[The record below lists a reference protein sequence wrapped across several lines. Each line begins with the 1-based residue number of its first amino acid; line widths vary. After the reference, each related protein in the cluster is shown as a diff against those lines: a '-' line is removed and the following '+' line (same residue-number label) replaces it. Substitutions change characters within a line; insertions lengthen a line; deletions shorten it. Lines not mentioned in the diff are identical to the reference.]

1 VKATLSA
8 VLARITS
15 PAARGP
21 VAVALGTALL
31 GVSGYVFITLT
42 AAVID
47 ELDYAAIASLYL
59 LVALAGPGL
68 FVAIEQETTR
78 LVSHWQ
84 TRGDGLRVI
93 VAQIGRLAAGLLG
106 AALVALLVA
115 RPWLVERMFGGHAS
129 LWWALVISVIGYAGV
144 SLLRGLLAGQRRL
157 VAYGGVVGTEGL
169 VRVLPCLI
177 LAAAGVASVGPYG
190 LVMGLGSVGALIL
203 ALVFVRAPEPGP
215 GLPWRPLVVATGW
228 LIAASGLSLAMA
240 NVAPVVVTALMPDE
254 RVLAGVFT
262 FVFVLARIPL
272 FLLYAAQPVLI
283 PMLTRAVAQRD
294 LAGLR
299 TALRRAGLVVGAL
312 AALCLPLTA
321 PICQWLADQLV
332 DHDVR
337 LSSWTITALALGTVL
352 AMMVQVLQPALL
364 AVASH
369 RVIALA
375 WIAGSVCFA
384 VAFLL
389 PVHPVSAAVI
399 AQLAAGAVTL
409 AVMAVA
415 LRLRLQAAADAVEDA
430 GVDGQLRPR
439 HALEELL

>member
-1 VKATLSA
+1 MLSA
-8 VLARITS
+8 ALARVTS

-21 VAVALGTALL
+21 VAVALGTAML
-31 GVSGYVFITLT
+31 GVSGYVFVTVT
-42 AAVID
+42 AAVIN

-59 LVALAGPGL
+59 LVAVAGPGL
-68 FVAIEQETTR
+68 FIAIEQEATR

-84 TRGDGLRVI
+84 ARGDGLRSI
-93 VAQIGRLAAGLLG
+93 VVQLGRLTAGLLA
-106 AALVALLVA
+106 AALVALTVA
-115 RPWLVERMFGGHAS
+115 RPWLVDRMFGGHSS

-157 VAYGGVVGTEGL
+157 VAYGGVVGSEGL
-169 VRVLPCLI
+169 VRVVPCLV
-177 LAAAGVASVGPYG
+177 LAVAGVASVGPYG
-190 LVMGLGSVGALIL
+190 FVLGLGSVGALIL
-203 ALVFVRAPEPGP
+203 ALVFARAPQPGP
-215 GLPWRPLVVATGW
+215 QLPWRPLLTATGW
-228 LIAASGLSLAMA
+228 LIAAWGLSLAMA
-240 NVAPVVVTALMPDE
+240 NVAPVVVTALMPDQ
-254 RVLAGVFT
+254 RVLAGMFT
-262 FVFVLARIPL
+262 FVFVLARVPL

-283 PMLTRAVAQRD
+283 PMLTRAVAERD

-299 TALRRAGLVVGAL
+299 TALRRAGAVVGAL

-321 PICQWLADQLV
+321 PVCQWLADQLV

-337 LSSWTITALALGTVL
+337 LSSWTITGLALGTVL

-389 PVHPVSAAVI
+389 PVHPVDAAVI

-415 LRLRLQAAADAVEDA
+415 LRLRLRSAVGAVDDSGAD
-430 GVDGQLRPR
+430 GRLRPR